1 MKTNHTRAIDRFFS
15 HEGQHWEAMK
25 RDLKPVVRLVN
36 DSSGEY
42 DLQIRKDCF
51 NLYYQGNS
59 VAHVTPRTNHTYS
72 IRIHEKFVADGIQ
85 EKLEQYSS
93 STRVTDRYATFSV
106 KGKDLH
112 PFLQRK
118 HLNSISAQI
127 RKVHNGEEITMEQVI
142 VTDNPPTPD
151 SFIIDRQIAD
161 HLTRARVDLL
171 ALRRAETGLYHFVVF
186 EIKLGRNPELREKA
200 GRQVSTYVT
209 HIGQHIGD
217 YAYCYEKNY
226 EQKRQ
231 LGLFDSA
238 PIAMPDRI
246 QIGQKPDDVEGIV
259 VAGGYS
265 QLAKKNIEKLHG
277 AIQRHGWDIRVRSM
291 PRMLLTG
298 QNTAEGSR

>member
-1 MKTNHTRAIDRFFS
+1 
-15 HEGQHWEAMK
+15 MK
-25 RDLKPVVRLVN
+25 RDLKPVVRLIN
-36 DSSGEY
+36 DSSGEF

-59 VAHVTPRTNHTYS
+59 VAHVTPRRNRTYS
-72 IRIHEKFVADGIQ
+72 IRIHERFVADSIQ
-85 EKLEQYSS
+85 KKLEQYSS
-93 STRVTDRYATFSV
+93 STRAKSGYITFSV
-106 KGKDLH
+106 KAKDLH
-112 PFLQRK
+112 PFLQRN

-151 SFIIDRQIAD
+151 FFIIDRQVAD
-161 HLTRARVDLL
+161 HLTWARVDLL
-171 ALRRAETGLYHFVVF
+171 ALRRDDPGQHHFVVF

-209 HIGQHIGD
+209 HIRQHIGD

-231 LGLFDSA
+231 LGLFGNA
-238 PIAMPDRI
+238 RIPMPDSI
-246 QIGQKPDDVEGIV
+246 QIDREPDDVEGIV

-265 QLAKKNIEKLHG
+265 QLAMRNIEKLHG
-277 AIQRHGWDIRVRSM
+277 AIQRHGWDIRVRPM
-291 PRMLLTG
+291 PRMLLNNQLG
-298 QNTAEGSR
+298 ANDS

>member
-1 MKTNHTRAIDRFFS
+1 METSYTKAIERFFS
-15 HEGQHWEAMK
+15 HVGQDWEAIK
-25 RDLKPVVRLVN
+25 RDLKPVVRLIN

-59 VAHVTPRTNHTYS
+59 VAHVTPRRNHTYA
-72 IRIHEKFVADGIQ
+72 IRIHEKFVADGIR

-93 STRVTDRYATFSV
+93 STRAKSGYITFTV

-151 SFIIDRQIAD
+151 FFIIDRQVAD
-161 HLTRARVDLL
+161 HLTWARVDLL
-171 ALRRAETGLYHFVVF
+171 ALRRAEAGQYDFVVF

-200 GRQVSTYVT
+200 GIQVSTYIS
-209 HIGQHIGD
+209 HIREHIRD
-217 YAYCYEKNY
+217 YADCYEKNY

-231 LGLFDSA
+231 LGLFDTA

-246 QIGQKPDDVEGIV
+246 RIAREPDGVEGIV
-259 VAGGYS
+259 AAGGYS
-265 QLAKKNIEKLHG
+265 RLATTNIEKLRR
-277 AIQRHGWDIRVRSM
+277 AIQDNGWDIGVMQM
-291 PRMLLTG
+291 PRLLLNSQLGDTDF
-298 QNTAEGSR
+298 